1 MLHEFD
7 YVKICRMNH
16 GNKEMALAAMV
27 NSLKIYYPNRSN
39 FIARKRAKSAIGIIR
54 RLRVKIE
61 KLKSRCKCRFANDYS
76 SEVILCDT
84 CGRLPCHNMG
94 DRK

>member
-7 YVKICRMNH
+7 YEKICRMNN
-16 GNKEMALAAMV
+16 GDKEKALLAMI

-39 FIARKRAKSAIGIIR
+39 FIARKRAKSAIEIIK

-61 KLKSRCKCRFANDYS
+61 KLKSQCRCRFQNDYS
-76 SEVILCDT
+76 SEIILC
-84 CGRLPCHNMG
+84 CACSKLPCHNMG
-94 DRK
+94 DIK